1 MRLAYVSQ
9 GYSPHD
15 LRFLR
20 AFVAHG
26 LHVCFVSYPG
36 SQRETRPLPESVAH
50 LAVPATRSR
59 AALRQLRDWQPDL
72 MLAGPLHTGG
82 LFASLLREVPLVAMS
97 HGFDLLYALPGSAA
111 ARRHIARVLERACGF
126 FADCPALLAEGTR
139 LREFAPDETIC
150 LPWGL
155 DGEPDR
161 AAVARGADLRRSL
174 GWEKNVVLVSLR
186 NWEAVYAIPEFLA
199 AFARSAAENPA
210 LRLILGGAGSRR
222 AEVEQS
228 IRDLDL
234 GGRVHCPGSVPESQ
248 VWTLLGAADGYVSSA
263 RSDGSSITLLQAMAI
278 GLPALLH
285 DTGGNRDWIS
295 EGVHGWFFHVDEA
308 ASLQKAIAAILA
320 ARPHWPEIARSAR
333 AKVQSEANWTVN
345 QKRLVDFLQAT
356 ARRAARV
363 AA

>member
-20 AFVAHG
+20 AFVEQG

-36 SQRETRPLPESVAH
+36 SQRETRPLPEGVAH
-50 LAVPATRSR
+50 LAVPATRGRST
-59 AALRQLRDWQPDL
+59 LRQLRDWKPDL

-82 LFASLLREVPLVAMS
+82 LFASILREVPLVAMS
-97 HGFDLLYALPGSAA
+97 HGFDLLYALPGNAA
-111 ARRHIARVLERACGF
+111 ARRHIVRALNRACGF
-126 FADCPALLAEGTR
+126 FADCPALLAEATR
-139 LREFAPDETIC
+139 LRTFAPEQTIC

-161 AAVARGADLRRSL
+161 TALARGSDLRRSL
-174 GWEKNVVLVSLR
+174 GWENNIVLVSLR

-199 AFARSAAENPA
+199 AFARSAAENPE

-228 IRDLDL
+228 IRDLGL
-234 GGRVHCPGSVPESQ
+234 GDRIYCPGSVPESE

-278 GLPALLH
+278 GLPALVH
-285 DTGGNRDWIS
+285 DTGGNRDWIT
-295 EGVHGWFFHVDEA
+295 EGVHGWFFHVDEP
-308 ASLQKAIAAILA
+308 ASLQKAIAAFLA
-320 ARPHWPEIARSAR
+320 ARSHWPAITRDARD
-333 AKVQSEANWTVN
+333 KVQSEANWLVS
-345 QKRLVDFLQAT
+345 QKRLVEFLQAT
-356 ARRAARV
+356 AQRAARV